1 MARVFTKPML
11 AAEFAR
17 ARSAG
22 WDRACASAEKESKL
36 PPGLLLA
43 IASQETD
50 MNDVVGDGGHGRG
63 LFQIDDRSHTTFLR
77 QQGAN
82 RPGGKPAVPAA
93 AKYAAGLV
101 RFNFDFGVK
110 NGVPERDRLKFAL
123 SAYNAGAGGALE
135 GFKAGDSDRRTTG
148 GDYGK
153 AVLGRFA
160 IYQSLLGV
168 APPPVLQEGS
178 RGKAVSEFKEAL
190 QAWYER
196 HLPGRVGDVRDHLRP
211 ALRGAARRGGVRLPE
226 PRPDRDRRRRRR
238 GHPRPR
244 SPRTRSPASRADGPS
259 PVHS

>member
-1 MARVFTKPML
+1 
-11 AAEFAR
+11 
-17 ARSAG
+17 
-22 WDRACASAEKESKL
+22 
-36 PPGLLLA
+36 
-43 IASQETD
+43 

-82 RPGGKPAVPAA
+82 TPGGKPAVPAA

-135 GFKAGDSDRRTTG
+135 GFKVGDSDRRTTG

-168 APPPVLQEGS
+168 APPPVLQQGS
-178 RGKAVSEFKEAL
+178 RSKSVSEFKEAL

-196 HLPGRVGDVRDHLRP
+196 HLPGMWETFRITPGPRF
-211 ALRGAARRGGVRLPE
+211 GARLATAVSEFQSRVRLE
-226 PRPDRDRRRRRR
+226 IDGVVGEDTRAALAKDKKPRK
-238 GHPRPR
+238 PR
-244 SPRTRSPASRADGPS
+244 
-259 PVHS
+259 

>member
-11 AAEFAR
+11 AAELAR
-17 ARSAG
+17 ARTNG
-22 WDRACASAEKESKL
+22 WDSACQSAEKESKL

-82 RPGGKPAVPAA
+82 KPGGKPAVPAA

-110 NGVPERDRLKFAL
+110 NGVPERDRLRVAL
-123 SAYNAGAGGALE
+123 SAYTAGAGGALE
-135 GFKAGDSDRRTTG
+135 GFKTGDSDRRTTG

-160 IYQSLLGV
+160 IYQDLLGV

-178 RGKAVSEFKEAL
+178 RGKAVREFKDAL

-196 HLPGRVGDVRDHLRP
+196 HLPGVWETFGITDSPRFGAKLAAAVSDFQNRVRIDIDGVVGDDTRE
-211 ALRGAARRGGVRLPE
+211 ALAKDKT
-226 PRPDRDRRRRRR
+226 PRK
-238 GHPRPR
+238 PR
-244 SPRTRSPASRADGPS
+244 
-259 PVHS
+259 

>member
-11 AAEFAR
+11 AAELAR
-17 ARSAG
+17 ARTAG
-22 WDRACASAEKESKL
+22 WDRACSSAEKESKL

-110 NGVPERDRLKFAL
+110 HGVPERDRLKFAL

-168 APPPVLQEGS
+168 APPPVLQQGS

-196 HLPGRVGDVRDHLRP
+196 HLPGVWETFGITSAPRFGARLAAAVSDFQNRVRIEIDGVVGDDTRT
-211 ALRGAARRGGVRLPE
+211 ALAKDKK
-226 PRPDRDRRRRRR
+226 PRK
-238 GHPRPR
+238 PR
-244 SPRTRSPASRADGPS
+244 
-259 PVHS
+259 

>member
-1 MARVFTKPML
+1 LARVFTKPML

-17 ARSAG
+17 ARVAG

-160 IYQSLLGV
+160 IYQSLLGL

-196 HLPGRVGDVRDHLRP
+196 HLPGVWETFGITSGPRFGARLAAAVSDFQNRVRIEIDGVVGDDTRT
-211 ALRGAARRGGVRLPE
+211 ALAKDKK
-226 PRPDRDRRRRRR
+226 PRK
-238 GHPRPR
+238 PR
-244 SPRTRSPASRADGPS
+244 
-259 PVHS
+259 

>member
-1 MARVFTKPML
+1 VARVFTKPML
-11 AAEFAR
+11 AAELAR
-17 ARSAG
+17 ARTNG
-22 WDRACASAEKESKL
+22 WDRACASAEKECKL

-77 QQGAN
+77 QQGASK
-82 RPGGKPAVPAA
+82 PGGKPAVPAA

-110 NGVPERDRLKFAL
+110 NGVPERDRLRFAL

-153 AVLGRFA
+153 AVLGRFG

-178 RGKAVSEFKEAL
+178 RNKSVSEFKEAL
-190 QAWYER
+190 EAWYER
-196 HLPGRVGDVRDHLRP
+196 HLPGLWETFRITPGPRFGARLAAAVSDFQNRVRIEIDGVVGEDTRN
-211 ALRGAARRGGVRLPE
+211 ALAKDKK
-226 PRPDRDRRRRRR
+226 PRK
-238 GHPRPR
+238 PR
-244 SPRTRSPASRADGPS
+244 
-259 PVHS
+259 

>member
-1 MARVFTKPML
+1 MARVFTRPML
-11 AAEFAR
+11 AAELAR
-17 ARSAG
+17 ARAAG
-22 WDRACASAEKESKL
+22 WARACATAEQASEL

-82 RPGGKPAVPAA
+82 RAGGKPPVPAA

-101 RFNFDFGVK
+101 RFNHDFGAR

-135 GFKAGDSDRRTTG
+135 GFKVGDSDRRTTG

-168 APPPVLQEGS
+168 APPPLLRRGS
-178 RGKAVSEFKEAL
+178 RNRHVGELKETL
-190 QAWYER
+190 EGWYER
-196 HLPGRVGDVRDHLRP
+196 HLPGVWETFRIKEGLHFGVQLERAVSDFQARVGLAVDGVVGEDTLEALERDARP
-211 ALRGAARRGGVRLPE
+211 KKAKKPAK
-226 PRPDRDRRRRRR
+226 PR
-238 GHPRPR
+238 
-244 SPRTRSPASRADGPS
+244 
-259 PVHS
+259 